1 MQCIPKF
8 LTKRY
13 TGDCYQYPLGNP
25 EREELEGERER
36 EREREREGRRSHH
49 RQRMQDM
56 KKEISKN
63 DGIDKS

>member
-36 EREREREGRRSHH
+36 ERERE
-49 RQRMQDM
+49 
-56 KKEISKN
+56 KEEEAIIGK
-63 DGIDKS
+63 GCKI